1 MRSTTKFTVGA
12 FLTATLASVAL
23 ADGPWVN
30 VVTAD
35 GIQAVPGLD
44 AVWVPNQ
51 FNNPTIDSNGFIYF
65 RGQFA
70 GPGITTAN
78 SRGIFRVADGTFSLI
93 AREGSPLPGDLL
105 PGLVINTTAGTNGLS
120 SANMITGNG
129 GVIVAGS
136 ANGPGV
142 TASNNDFNAFV
153 SASGTAS
160 LLAREGDAYPGAA
173 GVTMT
178 VAQLSSGTY
187 CDNNG
192 AAIASVTLA
201 GTGVVTTA
209 GAAQNNSAVVV
220 YSPSGTQVVFR
231 RGDAAPGAGAGDNWT
246 IPAGTVMQQDTFGLF
261 KNGDMVGFSGTLL
274 NTDGSVPTSADKV
287 YLVNTGTGLRI
298 FAREASEIPGFPGI
312 TFKDTSSPVAWGNH
326 PIRNDG
332 AVLFLATL
340 GGAVTPTVDDSAIM
354 LEHNGVYS
362 VLLRRGDSIPG
373 IDDGLVYS
381 TPNTSAFLM
390 NASGLLC
397 YQGILMNPDGTAAAA
412 NATYVG
418 YRKADGTK
426 GMIIRQG
433 QPVPGFDGATFG
445 SLNGSTSICLSD
457 AGICVFSANA
467 IGGAFGKTGGSA
479 IMAWDEVNGV
489 RVLAKTGD
497 TNFTG
502 TPVNQISLIGSTG
515 NNGNGHNS
523 GISPSG
529 KLTLRAGDSVN
540 AVYTIATIQLDA
552 GSSGGCAADLN
563 ADGTV
568 GADDL
573 AALLNGWGGT
583 SPDLTGDGI
592 VTAED
597 LAVMLSAWGACP

>member
-1 MRSTTKFTVGA
+1 M
-12 FLTATLASVAL
+12 
-23 ADGPWVN
+23 
-30 VVTAD
+30 
-35 GIQAVPGLD
+35 
-44 AVWVPNQ
+44 
-51 FNNPTIDSNGFIYF
+51 
-65 RGQFA
+65 
-70 GPGITTAN
+70 
-78 SRGIFRVADGTFSLI
+78 
-93 AREGSPLPGDLL
+93 
-105 PGLVINTTAGTNGLS
+105 
-120 SANMITGNG
+120 
-129 GVIVAGS
+129 
-136 ANGPGV
+136 
-142 TASNNDFNAFV
+142 
-153 SASGTAS
+153 
-160 LLAREGDAYPGAA
+160 
-173 GVTMT
+173 
-178 VAQLSSGTY
+178 
-187 CDNNG
+187 
-192 AAIASVTLA
+192 
-201 GTGVVTTA
+201 
-209 GAAQNNSAVVV
+209 
-220 YSPSGTQVVFR
+220 
-231 RGDAAPGAGAGDNWT
+231 
-246 IPAGTVMQQDTFGLF
+246 
-261 KNGDMVGFSGTLL
+261 
-274 NTDGSVPTSADKV
+274 
-287 YLVNTGTGLRI
+287 
-298 FAREASEIPGFPGI
+298 
-312 TFKDTSSPVAWGNH
+312 
-326 PIRNDG
+326 
-332 AVLFLATL
+332 LFLATL

-529 KLTLRAGDSVN
+529 
-540 AVYTIATIQLDA
+540 
-552 GSSGGCAADLN
+552 
-563 ADGTV
+563 
-568 GADDL
+568 
-573 AALLNGWGGT
+573 
-583 SPDLTGDGI
+583 
-592 VTAED
+592 
-597 LAVMLSAWGACP
+597 